1 MPASAPSP
9 TTSQRVASSA
19 PPAAVLPPAGGI
31 TCPSPQK
38 TPTTRRKIR
47 KLRGSDIGHQAAPDG
62 ALNWFGFANLQGF
75 RPAGAAPCVGTRPTV
90 ERCAHVVQAAC
101 PHAAFRALN
110 WFGFAN
116 LHRFRPAWAAP
127 CVGTRP
133 TVERC
138 VHVVQAACP
147 HAAFRAPSKLQSGL
161 FSFAPLERRS
171 GFGSR
176 LLCVESCSAGR
187 GHGWPH
193 CKELTETS
201 S

>member
-1 MPASAPSP
+1 MPASAPPP

-90 ERCAHVVQAAC
+90 ERC
-101 PHAAFRALN
+101 
-110 WFGFAN
+110 
-116 LHRFRPAWAAP
+116 
-127 CVGTRP
+127 
-133 TVERC
+133 

-187 GHGWPH
+187 GHGWAH
-193 CKELTETS
+193 CKELTETQS
-201 S
+201 